1 MDNIS
6 IGLLCTILGIVISF
20 LTFQRNSKKEIQTD
34 TREFVEVKT
43 QLGYISRGVDDIKF
57 NDRIRDEQLKSLN
70 ERLIIVEN
78 ETKVLFRRFERLDEQ
93 YHIRD
98 ELERSERNEHK

>member
-34 TREFVEVKT
+34 TREFVEVKS

-78 ETKVLFRRFERLDEQ
+78 ETKILFRRFERLDQQ

-98 ELERSERNEHK
+98 ELERSEHNEHK

>member
-1 MDNIS
+1 MENIS
-6 IGLLCTILGIVISF
+6 IGLLCTLIGIIISF
-20 LTFQRNSKKEIQTD
+20 LTFQRNNKKEIEAD
-34 TREFVEVKT
+34 TKEFVELKSH
-43 QLGYISRGVDDIKF
+43 LGYISRGVDDIKF

-78 ETKVLFRRFERLDEQ
+78 ETKILFRRFERLDEQ

-98 ELERSERNEHK
+98 ELDRADKRDHK